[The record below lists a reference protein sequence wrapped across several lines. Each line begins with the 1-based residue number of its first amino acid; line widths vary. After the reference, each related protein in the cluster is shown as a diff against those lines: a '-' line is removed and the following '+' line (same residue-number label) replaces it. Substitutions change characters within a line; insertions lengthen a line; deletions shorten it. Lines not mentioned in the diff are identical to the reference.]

1 LAVYKSG
8 SGKFDEFYGA
18 KATLNVYGFPNL
30 KGQESSSAVIWIL
43 NNADNQLN
51 VITTGW
57 HHGIKLSCPETT
69 NWACSDMYYKPVKW
83 AKELREIDIPPIDR
97 HLVSKE
103 IDIIK
108 DGSHLES
115 RTSKKSFLGKAQNN
129 FEISTHL
136 FSSSKQIE
144 EMVFLLLRRA
154 FFEAS
159 YIFQALKE
167 MGPGFNCNNSRT
179 ITPKSHSTHQV
190 YPELYG
196 DTQTHF
202 FTLWAVDEQSST
214 GCYNLQCNGF
224 VLQNATSIVPGVVL
238 NPVSTVDGPQYE
250 VTIKVFKDAT
260 SGDWWLYFGHDD
272 NLNPVGY
279 WPKSLFTSLANKA
292 TRVDFGGQVTFPKND
307 TGPPMGS
314 GHFPE
319 DHKAAYFKDTNYID
333 KNGGFFL
340 PDNPDFRVDSP
351 DCYNLGGFDTDH
363 FLYGGPGGCTN

>member
-1 LAVYKSG
+1 MADKRILFFSFLWITIASCSRLFPAKISSSTNIYSLEDDSDDLIRHLAVYKSG

-57 HHGIKLSCPETT
+57 H
-69 NWACSDMYYKPVKW
+69 
-83 AKELREIDIPPIDR
+83 
-97 HLVSKE
+97 
-103 IDIIK
+103 
-108 DGSHLES
+108 
-115 RTSKKSFLGKAQNN
+115 
-129 FEISTHL
+129 
-136 FSSSKQIE
+136 
-144 EMVFLLLRRA
+144 
-154 FFEAS
+154 
-159 YIFQALKE
+159 
-167 MGPGFNCNNSRT
+167 
-179 ITPKSHSTHQV
+179 V